1 MFFGDGTFVL
11 KKAGGDY
18 VILFDK
24 YFFDPQSL
32 ADFIN
37 VQQTDFVMT
46 YSDSIF
52 KIEDKTGTVQA
63 IRATGNLRSMLG
75 LHDEQE
81 LTQPLNK
88 NIYHIEYLKLVSPDI

>member
-37 VQQTDFVMT
+37 V
-46 YSDSIF
+46 
-52 KIEDKTGTVQA
+52 
-63 IRATGNLRSMLG
+63 
-75 LHDEQE
+75 
-81 LTQPLNK
+81 
-88 NIYHIEYLKLVSPDI
+88 